1 MTKNGLRIPCPCTEC
16 QGEEKDWRTVATHLD
31 RDRASRPLFPEVHLA
46 PPRRLQPPLV
56 LQAPPVAADLP
67 PDDPL
72 QGVDPPRPQQ
82 EDHKSE
88 FVSHVENMDNWEEP
102 AYTTVNNALSLN

>member
-1 MTKNGLRIPCPCTEC
+1 MTKNGLRIPCPCTRC

-56 LQAPPVAADLP
+56 PQAPPVADDLP
-67 PDDPL
+67 QDDPL

-82 EDHKSE
+82 EENKAE
-88 FVSHVENMDNWEEP
+88 FVSHVENMANWDEP
-102 AYTTVNNALSLN
+102 AYTTVNNALIMN